1 MVNDSS
7 KEAVVKVNNGEGK
20 IVVLEQLRM
29 QMFRGEGLDDFIE
42 THIMVLYTCNLYT
55 THE

>member
-29 QMFRGEGLDDFIE
+29 QMFRGE
-42 THIMVLYTCNLYT
+42 
-55 THE
+55 